1 MQAATAT
8 QPSSR
13 HHKHYVP
20 IVAGTLGG
28 CGLLLF
34 LGCLAYLFMRSRR
47 HKYAHRAR
55 VTTIQPRDRT
65 NKGDRDGPILTF
77 YEDRTALPSYKP
89 AILHSSASSVWS
101 ARAKDYSEDFGLSFA
116 RPPSGKKRRAGSAIG
131 WDEPLWNTIS
141 TTGSTSINDTG
152 PHQVI
157 FNSLPAISAWSE
169 GAEDC
174 VIDLPRSVSPGETPL
189 SEWALRNLPS
199 VQGSVS
205 RQSLQ
210 HEVPPSSP
218 EFDTDL
224 ERGRSVNWD
233 PNSDLSSLAALPFV
247 LPTGF
252 DLDFLNSNPYT
263 VPSSLGAL
271 PFANV
276 DLQKDFGLDH
286 QNCKESAMPSSSDVR
301 LDHDKDFLAG
311 YEHTSKSSQPGMAST
326 STPAP
331 CPSTTIPPTDLPLS
345 PPSTNAVPPVSQS
358 SSQVPPNNAYVPLPS
373 APSFRCSACP
383 RKFSSRLRLE

>member
-1 MQAATAT
+1 MQATTAT

-65 NKGDRDGPILTF
+65 NKGDRDGPIVAR
-77 YEDRTALPSYKP
+77 YEHRTTLPSYKP
-89 AILHSSASSVWS
+89 AIIPSSASSVWS
-101 ARAKDYSEDFGLSFA
+101 VRAKDYSEDGSFRFA
-116 RPPSGKKRRAGSAIG
+116 GRPSGQKRLTRTAIHF
-131 WDEPLWNTIS
+131 PTAASTRIS
-141 TTGSTSINDTG
+141 DTG
-152 PHQVI
+152 PLQVTS
-157 FNSLPAISAWSE
+157 NSLPAISAWSE

-174 VIDLPRSVSPGETPL
+174 VLDLPRSVSPGETPL

-210 HEVPPSSP
+210 HEVSSSSP

-224 ERGRSVNWD
+224 ERGSSVNWD

-247 LPTGF
+247 NIDLPTGF
-252 DLDFLNSNPYT
+252 DLDFQNSNPYT

-286 QNCKESAMPSSSDVR
+286 QNCKESSMPSSSDVG
-301 LDHDKDFLAG
+301 LDHNKDFLAG
-311 YEHTSKSSQPGMAST
+311 CEHTSESSQPGMAST

-345 PPSTNAVPPVSQS
+345 LPSTNAVPPVSQS
-358 SSQVPPNNAYVPLPS
+358 SSQVHPNNAYVPLLP
-373 APSFRCSACP
+373 APGFRCSACP
-383 RKFSSRLRLE
+383 RRFSSRLRLE